1 MLRYGMAT
9 GPSVCSTTIV
19 FRWRPLWFLQQLQ
32 PHHGIALGSHRD
44 RRLLHLEPRVVAG
57 HGQDT
62 LRRGFVEDISGSGA
76 DLHVEW
82 LANRAASGR
91 VSIIIRAYSTQARAT
106 PHRTAATIYSWLGC
120 KELVVRP
127 LMIPLL
133 IIMCQVRLVHIA
145 KGGFAHHDHLLQ
157 GFFFDRA
164 HKPFAVGIEIR
175 DPC

>member
-19 FRWRPLWFLQQLQ
+19 FRWRPLWSLQQLQ

-44 RRLLHLEPRVVAG
+44 RRPLHREPRVVAG

-82 LANRAASGR
+82 LANRPSSTEAAIPPNRLYLIAKEDFIVPQSPASILVGISPIHR
-91 VSIIIRAYSTQARAT
+91 NRHVFTTVERMIAPVSIMF
-106 PHRTAATIYSWLGC
+106 G
-120 KELVVRP
+120 
-127 LMIPLL
+127 MN
-133 IIMCQVRLVHIA
+133 
-145 KGGFAHHDHLLQ
+145 GQ
-157 GFFFDRA
+157 G
-164 HKPFAVGIEIR
+164 HT
-175 DPC
+175 